1 MSDFSSR
8 SWIFL
13 VAASVA
19 DVMTVRGIGPFSII
33 AGLTLA
39 LGLALRVEWFVP
51 GLAAG
56 WALLSAPL
64 LVAFGASE
72 LVRDRVAVLI
82 LTLLATGLLRLIAEV
97 RNSPEG
103 RSTWTD
109 VGSPN
114 GRGPRL

>member
-1 MSDFSSR
+1 MSDLSSR

-19 DVMTVRGIGPFSII
+19 DVLTVTSIGPFSII

-39 LGLALRVEWFVP
+39 LGMALRVEWFVP

-56 WALLSAPL
+56 WALLTAPL

-72 LVRDRVAVLI
+72 STRNQVAVLI
-82 LTLLATGLLRLIAEV
+82 LTLLATALLRLIAEV
-97 RNSPEG
+97 RNPPEG

-109 VGSPN
+109 VGSP
-114 GRGPRL
+114 